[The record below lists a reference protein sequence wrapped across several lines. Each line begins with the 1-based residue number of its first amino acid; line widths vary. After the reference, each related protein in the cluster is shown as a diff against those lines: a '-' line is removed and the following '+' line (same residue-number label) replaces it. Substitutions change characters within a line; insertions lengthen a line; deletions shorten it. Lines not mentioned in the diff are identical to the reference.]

1 MYVWYVDDITEIR
14 VSWSKQIR
22 MSLIYQLWGRQTR
35 AVVVDVVGIVAVS
48 PLLLCFVYSQW

>member
-1 MYVWYVDDITEIR
+1 MLWYVDDITEIR